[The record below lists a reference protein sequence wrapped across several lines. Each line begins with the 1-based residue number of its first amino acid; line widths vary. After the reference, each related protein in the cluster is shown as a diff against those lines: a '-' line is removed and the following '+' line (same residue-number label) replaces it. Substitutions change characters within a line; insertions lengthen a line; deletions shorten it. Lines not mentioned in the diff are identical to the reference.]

1 MAKSSIGLLLAPFG
15 NPSFGNPFTSI
26 DFPEWLWNVCRRRF
40 AVAAPPLNLTT
51 MPLGP
56 YKLPNPAAAMNG
68 WTPGTQ
74 ALALTPTVCDPSSS
88 QPPPPGP
95 ANNSLSDYVG
105 MLKGS
110 LTRAKQRLGS
120 QPGGNYSGVSGD
132 AKGKTAQLQGM
143 NGDLAISPPGILD
156 SSSLR
161 MKQNSTNSES
171 KWPSNALERPQVHPS
186 TDCNGGSRSV
196 DESTYHGPYQ
206 NCVPPVTQ
214 ISDSSGGAPNLGL
227 GNSNERMCTSAQAN
241 MGGRSKSLKRGNAEM
256 DHIILAEPISMMS
269 DLGVCVLKGLYIY
282 YHVQCRTSMKAHMQ
296 YGRMH
301 ILAGQLRGS

>member
-1 MAKSSIGLLLAPFG
+1 
-15 NPSFGNPFTSI
+15 
-26 DFPEWLWNVCRRRF
+26 VCRRRF

-269 DLGVCVLKGLYIY
+269 DLGVCVLKGIYIY